1 MSFFESAIVG
11 LVCMAVVF
19 VVLAAFFTLIQ
30 VLSRILNTAAEK
42 DKDNVK
48 PAGTGT
54 ADTERVSAQRN
65 GSVQA
70 AQEQAAAARDP
81 QISTSVQTSSLKLNN
96 VDERTAAMIMAV
108 VSHETGIPLNE
119 LVFRSISL
127 SK

>member
-19 VVLAAFFTLIQ
+19 VVLAALFTLIQ
-30 VLSRILNTAAEK
+30 VLSRVLGSAGKSENSVANTASAAG
-42 DKDNVK
+42 V
-48 PAGTGT
+48 PAQQN
-54 ADTERVSAQRN
+54 SAAH
-65 GSVQA
+65 A
-70 AQEQAAAARDP
+70 AQEQAAAARDS